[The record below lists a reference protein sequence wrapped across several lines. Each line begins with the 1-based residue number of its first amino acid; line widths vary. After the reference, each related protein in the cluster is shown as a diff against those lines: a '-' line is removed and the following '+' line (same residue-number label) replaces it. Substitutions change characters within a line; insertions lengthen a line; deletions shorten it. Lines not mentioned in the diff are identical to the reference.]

1 MVMMEK
7 QDGRRT
13 HKDEFVKAT
22 EIKTNEVVFYKNGMD
37 ASIGIDCTPTLAYK
51 ALKSREFSA
60 KGWRLEY
67 ISKDDPQC
75 VAFRKQIDDRVR
87 SQRQSRVKHAK
98 DEVQKRMSFVKEAK
112 AQRKA
117 EHDEIMKVL
126 RGMLANAIASLKSQ
140 LEQEAEDYRYS
151 FANYHAIVQYTMD
164 GKKVREWDSAYQA
177 QKETNIKNIR
187 QVVLGLR
194 ESAGGFKWEFLI

>member
-1 MVMMEK
+1 M
-7 QDGRRT
+7 
-13 HKDEFVKAT
+13 
-22 EIKTNEVVFYKNGMD
+22 
-37 ASIGIDCTPTLAYK
+37 
-51 ALKSREFSA
+51 
-60 KGWRLEY
+60 
-67 ISKDDPQC
+67 
-75 VAFRKQIDDRVR
+75 VR
-87 SQRQSRVKHAK
+87 SQRQSLVKHAK

-151 FANYHAIVQYTMD
+151 FANYHAIVQDTMD

-177 QKETNIKNIR
+177 
-187 QVVLGLR
+187 
-194 ESAGGFKWEFLI
+194 

>member
-1 MVMMEK
+1 M
-7 QDGRRT
+7 
-13 HKDEFVKAT
+13 
-22 EIKTNEVVFYKNGMD
+22 
-37 ASIGIDCTPTLAYK
+37 
-51 ALKSREFSA
+51 
-60 KGWRLEY
+60 
-67 ISKDDPQC
+67 
-75 VAFRKQIDDRVR
+75 
-87 SQRQSRVKHAK
+87 
-98 DEVQKRMSFVKEAK
+98 QKRMSFVKEAK

-177 QKETNIKNIR
+177 
-187 QVVLGLR
+187 
-194 ESAGGFKWEFLI
+194 